1 MRKSFVV
8 VLAAILAGFALYW
21 YFTADSEPAF
31 ELDEGFTLL
40 YDGESLAGWSVIG
53 GQATFKS
60 SGEDIIGT
68 HGPGENTFLRT
79 DQTFDDFTLKMQ
91 MRWDELGNSGVL
103 FRSNQRPDDG
113 KAFGYQFELDASER
127 AWSGGVYDEARR
139 GWLASLED
147 KPEAREAIRL
157 TDWNDIR
164 IEARGANIQTWINDV
179 PAANIVDGLDLEGFI
194 ALQVHA
200 GEEGIMRWRHIQIME
215 HEPRDQ
221 PGAIMAAETDWSS
234 ESIAALKLSDT
245 GFSGAFLE
253 GTARMTARRQLDDAL
268 VRLTVPSCDK
278 PTTIRMRHSAG
289 EGQGSTY
296 IEIKIFA
303 DRAQAKAVTA
313 DGEILLEAVELD
325 KTDRQKLTLVTVG
338 DQVAMSVGE
347 RDIARLDGL
356 KLEARGQLVIE
367 PARCGGHFEV
377 SDFSWVDLKE
387 KSNEV
392 LFYQTLDNEP
402 SPVFTPQQAMADFRV
417 APGFEVELVAAE
429 PLVEDPVAMAWD
441 EYGRLYVVELRGYMP
456 DAYGTGRNDPV
467 GQVVRL
473 EDVDGDGRMD
483 TSEVFLGE
491 LVNPRAVAVVN
502 EGILIGEP
510 PNLWLCELASPK
522 STCTNKKQVGD
533 YAPDVAG
540 ASVEHLENGLRLGL
554 DNWLHNSKSK
564 RKHRMVKGELR
575 VEENLSRGQWG
586 ITRDNYGRLL
596 YNHNSTW
603 VQADLFPAE
612 DIVSAGGSELFAG
625 LGTNLT
631 PTSEV
636 FSVRVNPGVNRAYLP
651 GTLREDG
658 RLHEATGVSG
668 LVAYRGDQF
677 PIGYRNDVFVPEV
690 AGNVVAQIS
699 LAEEGMELIAEHQLY
714 KDETW
719 GKREF
724 LASTDERFRPVDAM
738 NGPDGALYVIDMYR
752 GIAQDQHFLTD
763 ELREQIFQRQLDKP
777 LGHGRIWR
785 VRHTSGSTDRVGPKL
800 AEADDSQLVNY
811 LSHSNGWVRDTAQ
824 RMLLASNSSLQSA
837 LVAVAISEDSL
848 AAIHAVWTL
857 QGRGELIRSALLELL
872 AIEDPERQYQTLR
885 AGRSTLQA
893 EDMLALASTLS
904 DAPERLQMQLAFTLG
919 DYAKQP
925 DIRERIL
932 NILLS
937 NPDSEY
943 VRQAVIRAVSGVE
956 FEFLSQA
963 LDSDNLNDETESTKT
978 MLATLA
984 ANAYRTLRGDVTS
997 EEAANPVLNALLNLV
1012 GSRGGELDWQQIA
1025 MLDGFR
1031 KLTTTSAFTPAPLES
1046 VPAIFADSSIGE
1058 NNPLWPARLAGRAAF
1073 TWPGDELALGVTP
1086 LSPEQ
1091 LALMAQGKKFYGQC
1105 GACHGANGAGIAG
1118 LAPMLAN
1125 SPWVLGP
1132 PEWLGR
1138 IILQGMNGPVEID
1151 GEVWDGL
1158 MPPHGHMAHL
1168 GDSNLA
1174 GLMTYLRR
1182 AWGNKAD
1189 PVSEAVVAGIRE
1201 ASSARSNPWT
1211 ASELETVPY
1220 DRGFSRFLGKYSV
1233 SFLTVTISEEASG
1246 LFMKVPMYGEGVMT
1260 PLSETMFEAST
1271 GGDQVRVEFI
1281 VGEDGTVN
1289 EFIMHRGAEKIP
1301 VKRVED

>member
-1 MRKSFVV
+1 MRKTLTV
-8 VLAAILAGFALYW
+8 VLAAILAGYSLYW
-21 YFTADSEPAF
+21 YFTADSEPQF

-53 GQATFKS
+53 GQATFES
-60 SGEDIIGT
+60 SGEEIIGT
-68 HGPGENTFLRT
+68 HGPGDNTFLRT
-79 DQTFDDFTLKMQ
+79 DRTFGDFTLKLQ
-91 MRWDELGNSGVL
+91 MRWEELGNSGVL
-103 FRSNQRPDDG
+103 FRAQQRPENG
-113 KAFGYQFELDASER
+113 RAYGYQFELDSSER

-139 GWLASLED
+139 GWIANLESQPD
-147 KPEAREAIRL
+147 VRKAINL
-157 TDWNDIR
+157 TDWNDIVVV
-164 IEARGANIQTWINDV
+164 ARGANIQTWINGV
-179 PAANIVDGLDLEGFI
+179 LAADIVDGLDFDGFI

-200 GEEGIMRWRHIQIME
+200 GDVGIMRWRHIQIME
-215 HEPRDQ
+215 HEPRGH
-221 PGAIMAAETDWSS
+221 PGATMATETDWAS
-234 ESIAALKLSDT
+234 EYITSLEL
-245 GFSGAFLE
+245 GENRFSGTFSE
-253 GTARMTARRQLDDAL
+253 GVARMTARRQLDDAL
-268 VRLTVPSCDK
+268 VRLTVQSCEE
-278 PTTIRMRHSAG
+278 PTTIRMRHSPG
-289 EGQGSTY
+289 DGQGPSY
-296 IEIKIFA
+296 VQLKVFA
-303 DRAQAKAVTA
+303 DRALVNSVTT
-313 DGEILLEAVELD
+313 DGETEHETVELN
-325 KTDRQKLTLVTVG
+325 KAERHELTLVTVG
-338 DQVAMSVGE
+338 NRATFTVGE

-356 KLEARGQLVIE
+356 TLESRGQFIIE
-367 PARCGGHFEV
+367 PARCGEQFEI
-377 SDFSWVDLKE
+377 SDFSWIDLKE
-387 KSNEV
+387 KNKEV

-402 SPVFTPQQAMADFRV
+402 APVLTPEQAIESFRV

-473 EDVDGDGRMD
+473 EDLDGDGRMD
-483 TSEVFLGE
+483 KSEVFLGE

-510 PNLWLCELASPK
+510 PNLWLCKQASPQAIC
-522 STCTNKKQVGD
+522 SDKKRVGD
-533 YAPDVAG
+533 YAPNVVG

-564 RKHRMVKGELR
+564 RKHRMVNGELQ
-575 VEENLSRGQWG
+575 VEENLPRGQWG

-612 DIVSAGGSELFAG
+612 DIVTPGGGDIVAG
-625 LGTNLT
+625 LGANLT
-631 PTSEV
+631 ELSEV

-658 RLHEATGVSG
+658 RLHKATGASG

-677 PIGYRNDVFVPEV
+677 PVGYRNDVFVPEV

-714 KDETW
+714 DDETW

-724 LASTDERFRPVDAM
+724 LGSTDERFRPVDAM

-785 VRHTSGSTDRVGPKL
+785 VRHTSGSADRVGPTL
-800 AEADDSQLVNY
+800 AEASDTQLVTY
-811 LSHSNGWVRDTAQ
+811 LSHPNGWVRDTAQ
-824 RMLLASNSSLQSA
+824 RMLLASNSQIESA
-837 LVAVAISEDSL
+837 LVAVAKGDDTLS
-848 AAIHAVWTL
+848 AIHALWTL
-857 QGRGELIRSALLELL
+857 QGRDELTRSTALELL
-872 AIEDPERQYQTLR
+872 AIDDPQRQYQALR
-885 AGRSTLQA
+885 AGRANLQA
-893 EDMLALASTLS
+893 KDMLSLAENLRDDS
-904 DAPERLQMQLAFTLG
+904 ERLQMQLAFTLG
-919 DYAKQP
+919 DHAQLP
-925 DIRERIL
+925 EVRDALLE
-932 NILLS
+932 ILLGQS
-937 NPDSEY
+937 KSDY
-943 VRQAVIRAVSGVE
+943 VRQAVVRAVHGVE

-963 LDSDNLNDETESTKT
+963 LADDGLNEQSEITQEL
-978 MLATLA
+978 LATLA
-984 ANAYRTLRGDVTS
+984 ANAYRTLRGDLTS
-997 EEAANPVLNALLNLV
+997 DDAANPVLNALLSLV
-1012 GSRGGELDWQQIA
+1012 ESRRGELDWQQIA

-1031 KLTTTSAFTPAPLES
+1031 NLTLTSSFTPAALES
-1046 VPAIFADSSIGE
+1046 VPDIFADSSIGE

-1091 LALMAQGKKFYGQC
+1091 MALMAKGKQFYGQC
-1105 GACHGANGAGIAG
+1105 GACHGSNGAGIAG

-1151 GEVWDGL
+1151 GEIWDGL

-1168 GDSNLA
+1168 DDSNLA

-1189 PVSEAVVAGIRE
+1189 PVSKELVASIRE
-1201 ASSARSNPWT
+1201 ASAARSKSWT
-1211 ASELETVPY
+1211 VSELEAVPF
-1220 DRGFSRFLGKYSV
+1220 DRGYNRFLGKYSV
-1233 SFLTVTISEEASG
+1233 SFLTVTISEQPEG
-1246 LFMKVPMYGEGVMT
+1246 LFMKVPMYGEGLMT
-1260 PLSETMFEAST
+1260 PLSETLFEASA
-1271 GGDQVRVEFI
+1271 GAEKVRVEFL
-1281 VGEDGTVN
+1281 VGEDGSVG

-1301 VKRVED
+1301 VKRIED